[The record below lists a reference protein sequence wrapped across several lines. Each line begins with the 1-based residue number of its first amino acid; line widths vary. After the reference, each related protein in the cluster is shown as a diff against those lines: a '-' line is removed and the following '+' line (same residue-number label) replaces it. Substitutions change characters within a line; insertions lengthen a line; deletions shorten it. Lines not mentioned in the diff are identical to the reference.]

1 MFVILRFF
9 LAFII
14 FVVMASLFF
23 SLFMFG
29 GIFAPLLI
37 VFYMY
42 YLIYKKIQCFNK
54 DAFDIED
61 ESCENFLDQII

>member
-1 MFVILRFF
+1 MKEYLQLFISF
-9 LAFII
+9 LI
-14 FVVMASLFF
+14 FCVMSSLFF

-29 GIFAPLLI
+29 GIFAPLAV

-61 ESCENFLDQII
+61 ESCENFLDEII